1 MKTRL
6 GLVLAGVLAVSGVA
20 SASLITTNAYT
31 DGNAVTWTGTVSM
44 ISNTDANLDADVEY
58 VVNKRV
64 LHDGNLQFEYNYQIT
79 SNGLLPITLV
89 YVNMI
94 LSNEAED
101 IGSYQIDVGDEAP
114 TSEFFTVTPY
124 AANWTF
130 DNLTDGDV
138 SYGLS
143 YWSVNEPLWKFGVV
157 QDGGAVAGAL
167 LPSPSDKIPEPA
179 SVAALAIGALA
190 LVGRR
195 RRRQTG
201 GPHKHG

>member
-20 SASLITTNAYT
+20 SAALDTSNVYT
-31 DGNAVTWTGTVSM
+31 DGNAVTWAGTVAMTS
-44 ISNTDANLDADVEY
+44 ISDPNLDTDVEY
-58 VVNKRV
+58 CVNKRV
-64 LHDGNLQFEYNYQIT
+64 LHDGNLQFEYNYQVT
-79 SNGLLPITLV
+79 SNGSLPVTLF

-101 IGSYQIDVGDEAP
+101 IGSYEIDVTDVAP
-114 TSEFFTVTPY
+114 TSAFFTATPY

-130 DNLTDGDV
+130 ENLANGDV
-138 SYGLS
+138 SYGLN
-143 YWSVNEPLWKFGVV
+143 YWSVNEPLWKFGIV
-157 QDGGAVAGAL
+157 QDGGALAGAL

-179 SVAALAIGALA
+179 SLMALAVGVLA

-195 RRRQTG
+195 RRR
-201 GPHKHG
+201 